1 MRPGNYTLLLE
12 DAKNDLGGLE
22 EGGGAKENVFVVKE
36 AKVLREPYSQAVRI
50 ILNKY
55 YKL

>member
-1 MRPGNYTLLLE
+1 MLRMFYETL
-12 DAKNDLGGLE
+12 KK
-22 EGGGAKENVFVVKE
+22 GAKVNVFVAKE
-36 AKVLREPYSQAVRI
+36 GKILREPYSQAVRI